1 MIETVMYVAILAVI
15 SAVVFDMIITT
26 ATFYGR
32 SRVRR
37 TLNEQGAFIL
47 ERMVREIRLAHSV
60 NYSKSVFGAHPGS
73 LELNT
78 IVSPQN
84 TSSTTRRFSI
94 QSPDLFLQEG
104 GSSPIP
110 LSRKVTIKRLVFYEV
125 WVQESGGATYYVRKS
140 GSDGNNGLSS
150 TTAFATIGKAASVM
164 SAGDTVRVGAG
175 IYNETVVPAQS
186 GATSTPVSYIAD
198 RNGFYTGDKGATVL
212 DGKNSLCHAFDLSSG
227 RNFLVIDGFEATNY
241 KSCSSEDA
249 AFHFAG
255 GNTNNIYR
263 NLIARDTKRDGFV
276 IGGSNNTLENCLAHD
291 SGDDGL
297 EIKGDNNTVRNCTFT
312 KPNGFALESD
322 TSQINLYENNI
333 FDGDI
338 GPSISNF
345 TLSTFYNNDWVN
357 GSSLSGSNNIQSDPL
372 FVNKTNNDF
381 HLSQTA
387 AGQSSNSPA
396 YNTGS
401 TTASARG
408 LGAKTTRTDSAADEG
423 IADMGFH
430 HPNGDTKTRA
440 IRIEMT
446 LEAGEGRSRIEE
458 TFYGTAV
465 LRGSY

>member
-15 SAVVFDMIITT
+15 SAVVFDMIITA

-32 SRVRR
+32 SRVKRNI
-37 TLNEQGAFIL
+37 TEQGAAML
-47 ERMVREIRLAHSV
+47 ERVVREIRLAHSV
-60 NYSKSVFGAHPGS
+60 NYSKSVFGANPGS
-73 LELNT
+73 LLLNT
-78 IVSPQN
+78 IISPQN

-94 QSPDLFLQEG
+94 QSTDLFLQEG
-104 GSSPIP
+104 SSLPLP
-110 LSRKVTIKRLVFYEV
+110 LSRKVKIKRLIFYEV
-125 WVQESGGATYYVRKS
+125 WARESGNTTYYVRKS
-140 GSDGNNGLSS
+140 GNDDNNGLSS

-164 SAGDTVRVGAG
+164 IAGDTARVGAG
-175 IYNETVVPAQS
+175 VYNETVAPAQS
-186 GATSTPVSYIAD
+186 GGTSTPISYIAD
-198 RNGFYTGDKGATVL
+198 RNGFYTGDKGAAAL
-212 DGKNSLCHAFDLSSG
+212 DGQNSLCRAFDLSSG

-241 KSCSSEDA
+241 RSCSSEDA
-249 AFHFAG
+249 AFHFTG

-263 NLIARDTKRDGFV
+263 NLVARDTKRDGFA
-276 IGGSNNTLENCLAHD
+276 IGGSDNTLENCLAHD
-291 SGDDGL
+291 IGDDGL

-312 KPNGFALESD
+312 EPSGFALKSD
-322 TSQINLYENNI
+322 TSQTNLYENNI
-333 FDGDI
+333 FDGGI
-338 GPSISNF
+338 GPNISNF
-345 TLSTFYNNDWVN
+345 IPSTFYNNDWVG
-357 GSSLSGSNNIQSDPL
+357 GSVLSGNNNIYTDPL

-381 HLSQTA
+381 RLSQTA

-423 IADMGFH
+423 VSDMGYH
-430 HPNGDTKTRA
+430 YPNGDTRTRA

-446 LEAGEGRSRIEE
+446 LEAGEGRSRVEE